1 MRAKL
6 LSFWSLLLSAEG
18 EMPRTSAIV
27 FALDR
32 QPFNGSLRWN
42 PWIYA
47 RTSSSFSDSFAF
59 DLRSKIIDKGSAMKR
74 PLPDELSLSHDS
86 AFKTAARLEFEL
98 GVSPSFDWAR
108 RAAKSSFEIIFLN
121 VLPPLGGAPFT
132 SIK

>member
-1 MRAKL
+1 
-6 LSFWSLLLSAEG
+6 
-18 EMPRTSAIV
+18 MPRTSAIV

-47 RTSSSFSDSFAF
+47 RTSSSFRDSFAF

-86 AFKTAARLEFEL
+86 AFKTAARFEFEFDC
-98 GVSPSFDWAR
+98 VPSGFDWAR
-108 RAAKSSFEIIFLN
+108 RAAKSSFEIMFLN